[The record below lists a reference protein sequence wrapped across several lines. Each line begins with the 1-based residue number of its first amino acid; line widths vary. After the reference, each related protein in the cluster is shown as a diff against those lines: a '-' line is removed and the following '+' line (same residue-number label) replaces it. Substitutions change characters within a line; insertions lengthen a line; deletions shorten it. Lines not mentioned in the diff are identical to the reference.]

1 MVLSGENHLQLYIPK
16 GFAHGFVVRSETA
29 DFLYKCSDYFDAA
42 DDRGVL
48 WNDPGDRHRLADG
61 IDPLLSAKDQ
71 RYLPLSKSRTISF
84 RDTNDEAAADH
95 PGRPRTGG
103 LALATDPGP
112 LGEVLALSRD
122 TLNLFDLDAVVAI
135 RDARP
140 DVVVN
145 AAAYTAVDQAESEP
159 ELGARGQRLAPARP
173 SPTNWCAA
181 AAADSLLH
189 RLRFRRQQG
198 PPYVETDP
206 TAPLGVYGRT
216 KLEGEQM
223 IAASGC
229 AHVILRTMG
238 LRHARQELF
247 AHRASPG
254 AREGRT
260 AHRRR
265 PDRGS
270 HVGVHLADATAVI
283 VAGSLSQRATNIWP
297 NNGIFH
303 LTAGGSTTWAGFA
316 AAIVDEYRSL
326 HHAAQE
332 ELQRVLE
339 SIERQAQRRIQPAH
353 TRAAGNGDYYRGIS
367 TPATRPRY
375 SVLSNAKGRAAF
387 GVAMPEW
394 REQLRLALSA
404 AVRG

>member
-1 MVLSGENHLQLYIPK
+1 MRPRLIILG
-16 GFAHGFVVRSETA
+16 AHGQV
-29 DFLYKCSDYFDAA
+29 
-42 DDRGVL
+42 G
-48 WNDPGDRHRLADG
+48 WRL
-61 IDPLLSAKDQ
+61 Q
-71 RYLPLSKSRTISF
+71 RT
-84 RDTNDEAAADH
+84 
-95 PGRPRTGG
+95 
-103 LALATDPGP
+103 LAP

-122 TLNLFDLDAVVAI
+122 TLNLFDLDRVRGVI

-145 AAAYTAVDQAESEP
+145 AAAYTAVDQAESDP
-159 ELGARGQRLAPARP
+159 DSARAV
-173 SPTNWCAA
+173 NAA
-181 AAADSLLH
+181 APQAIADELVRSGGLLIH
-189 RLRFRRQQG
+189 YSTDYVFDG
-198 PPYVETDP
+198 SKGSPYVETDP

-229 AHVILRTMG
+229 AHLILRTSWIYDTRG
-238 LRHARQELF
+238 KNFLRTVLRL
-247 AHRASPG
+247 
-254 AREGRT
+254 AREKEELRI
-260 AHRRR
+260 
-265 PDRGS
+265 
-270 HVGVHLADATAVI
+270 VGDQTGAPTWAFSLADATSVI

-339 SIERQAQRRIQPAH
+339 SISDLESNPEFSQPIRAQQVTAITTEEYP
-353 TRAAGNGDYYRGIS
+353 

-387 GVAMPEW
+387 GVVMPEW